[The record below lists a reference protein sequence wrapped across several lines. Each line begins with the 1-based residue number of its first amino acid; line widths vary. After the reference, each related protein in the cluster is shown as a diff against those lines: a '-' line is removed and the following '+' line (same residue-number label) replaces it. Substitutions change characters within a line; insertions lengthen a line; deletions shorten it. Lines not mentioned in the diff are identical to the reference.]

1 MPVHRKLAM
10 DESDGENGSEYTGEG
25 SDDEDEE
32 DDADSAAGAAISDS
46 ERADVL
52 EGNPDAWGPGS
63 PQRGTRQRSWFCLI
77 LSRAARVRRVQLA
90 APPTLGGA
98 RAGRKLSIRIHSR
111 VAHPWL
117 IE

>member
-1 MPVHRKLAM
+1 M

-46 ERADVL
+46 ERTDVL

-63 PQRGTRQRSWFCLI
+63 PQRGTRQRSWFYLI
-77 LSRAARVRRVQLA
+77 L
-90 APPTLGGA
+90 
-98 RAGRKLSIRIHSR
+98 
-111 VAHPWL
+111 
-117 IE
+117 